1 MKWLRPDYPMKKPN
15 TFIVAAA
22 VIAATVAAFWL
33 LLVAPMYTGN
43 EINMTRGVTP
53 QSVVN
58 YQLHMVILWI
68 CVVIGVIVFSAMFIS
83 IVLHR
88 KSRGH
93 EPASFTHSTKAEIAW
108 TVVPV
113 LILVV
118 MAVPATRALINME
131 VAPETEMTVKITGFQ
146 WRWHYQ
152 YMEDEIQFVSSLHPD
167 SNAARRLQSGT
178 DPASVDNYLLEVD
191 KPLVL
196 PAETKI
202 KFLITADDVIH
213 SWWVPA
219 LGWKKDAIP
228 GFINEAWTEIME
240 PGVYRGQCA
249 ELCGKDHGF
258 MPIVLNVLPKPEY
271 RAWVEQQRRDMA
283 HDQADIERLWT
294 RQELMDLGADVYA
307 TQCATCHQ
315 ADGQGLAPG
324 FPALAGSE
332 VATGPLQDHIDVVLH
347 GRDGTAMQAWGT
359 MLSASDIAAALT
371 YTRNAFGNETGDVVQ
386 PQTIARI
393 KNG

>member
-1 MKWLRPDYPMKKPN
+1 MKKQN
-15 TFIVAAA
+15 TFIVAVAVTAA
-22 VIAATVAAFWL
+22 VIAAFWL
-33 LLVAPMYTGN
+33 LLAAPAYTGN

-53 QSVVN
+53 QSLTH
-58 YQLHMVILWI
+58 YQLHMTILWI

-88 KSRGH
+88 KSKGY
-93 EPASFTHSTKAEIAW
+93 EPAKFTHSTKAEIAW

-146 WRWHYQ
+146 WRWKYE
-152 YMEDEIQFVSSLHPD
+152 YVEDEIQFISSLHPE

-178 DPASVDNYLLEVD
+178 DPATVDNYLLEVD
-191 KPLVL
+191 RPLVL
-196 PAETKI
+196 PAETKV
-202 KFLITADDVIH
+202 KFIITSDDVIH

-219 LGWKKDAIP
+219 LGWKRDAIP
-228 GFINEAWTEIME
+228 GFINEAWTEILE

-271 RAWVEQQRRDMA
+271 QSWVQDQRREVA
-283 HDQADIERLWT
+283 HQQADVERLWS
-294 RQELMDLGADVYA
+294 REELMSLGENVYA

-315 ADGQGLAPG
+315 ADGRGLAPG
-324 FPALAGSE
+324 FPALAGSS
-332 VATGPLQDHIDVVLH
+332 VAIGPLQDHIDVVLN
-347 GRDGTAMQAWGT
+347 GREGTAMQGWGD
-359 MLSASDIAAALT
+359 MLTDADIAAALT
-371 YTRNAFGNETGDVVQ
+371 YTRNAFGNDTGDVVQ
-386 PQTIARI
+386 PQAIARI

>member
-1 MKWLRPDYPMKKPN
+1 MKKQN

-22 VIAATVAAFWL
+22 VTAAVIAAFWL
-33 LLVAPMYTGN
+33 LLAAPGYTGN
-43 EINMTRGVTP
+43 EINMTRGVTA
-53 QSVVN
+53 QSMIS

-88 KSRGH
+88 KSKGH
-93 EPASFTHSTKAEIAW
+93 EAAGFTHSATAEIIW
-108 TVVPV
+108 TIIPV
-113 LILVV
+113 LILVA
-118 MAVPATRALINME
+118 MAVPATRALLSME
-131 VAPETEMTVKITGFQ
+131 VAPETEMTIKITGFQ
-146 WRWHYQ
+146 WRWKYE
-152 YMEDEIQFVSSLHPD
+152 YMEDEIQFISSLHSE
-167 SNAARRLQSGT
+167 SNAARRLSSGT
-178 DPASVDNYLLEVD
+178 DPLTIENYLLEVD

-196 PAETKI
+196 PANTKI

-219 LGWKKDAIP
+219 LGWKRDAVP

-258 MPIVLNVLPKPEY
+258 MPIVLKVLPRAEY
-271 RAWVEQQRRDMA
+271 RFWVQEQRRNMA
-283 HDQADIERLWT
+283 QEQTDIERLWT
-294 RQELMDLGADVYA
+294 RDELMALGKNVYA
-307 TQCATCHQ
+307 AQCATCHQ
-315 ADGQGLAPG
+315 ADGLGLAPA
-324 FPALAGSE
+324 FPALAGSA
-332 VATGPLQDHIDVVLH
+332 VAKGPLNNYIEVVLH
-347 GRDGTAMQAWGT
+347 GREGTAMQAWGN
-359 MLSASDIAAALT
+359 MLSDSDIAAALT

>member
-1 MKWLRPDYPMKKPN
+1 MKKQN
-15 TFIVAAA
+15 TFIVAVAVTAA
-22 VIAATVAAFWL
+22 VIAAFWL
-33 LLVAPMYTGN
+33 LLAAPGYTGN

-53 QSVVN
+53 QSITH
-58 YQLHMVILWI
+58 YHLHMTILWI
-68 CVVIGVIVFSAMFIS
+68 CVVIGVIVFSAMFVS

-93 EPASFTHSTKAEIAW
+93 EAASFTHSTKAEIAW

-118 MAVPATRALINME
+118 MAVPATRALVNME

-146 WRWHYQ
+146 WRWKYE
-152 YMEDEIQFVSSLHPD
+152 YVEDEIQFISSLHPD

-178 DPASVDNYLLEVD
+178 DPESVENYLLEVD
-191 KPLVL
+191 RPLVL
-196 PAETKI
+196 PAETKV
-202 KFLITADDVIH
+202 KFIITSDDVIH

-219 LGWKKDAIP
+219 LGWKRDAIP
-228 GFINEAWTEIME
+228 GFINEAWTEVLE

-258 MPIVLNVLPKPEY
+258 MPIVLNVLPKAEY
-271 RAWVEQQRRDMA
+271 QSWAQGQRREMA
-283 HDQADIERLWT
+283 HQQADVDRLWS
-294 RQELMDLGADVYA
+294 REELMSLGEDVYA

-324 FPALAGSE
+324 YPALAGSR
-332 VATGPLQDHIDVVLH
+332 VAIGPLQDHIDIVLH
-347 GRDGTAMQAWGT
+347 GREGTAMQAWGD
-359 MLSASDIAAALT
+359 MLSETDIAAALT

-386 PQTIARI
+386 PQAIARI